1 MLTMRTLVATVY
13 TTTTQNRGVEAV
25 KTEIINLR
33 LTQEQKA
40 AIDYAAKHSGVSRT
54 EFMVQASF
62 EKAVNFRYDQYRL
75 TLPKEEFAELLKE
88 LDADIS
94 DEQKLALAKLEA
106 VKLPWEK

>member
-1 MLTMRTLVATVY
+1 MLPMRNVIDTVY
-13 TTTTQNRGVEAV
+13 TTTTQLREVGAV

-54 EFMVQASF
+54 EFMVQTAF

-75 TLPKEEFAELLKE
+75 TLPREEFAALAKE
-88 LDADIS
+88 LAEDHS
-94 DEQKLALAKLEA
+94 EEQRLALEKLEA

>member
-1 MLTMRTLVATVY
+1 M
-13 TTTTQNRGVEAV
+13 

-88 LDADIS
+88 LDAAIS
-94 DEQKLALAKLEA
+94 EEQKLALAKLEA

>member
-1 MLTMRTLVATVY
+1 MLFMRTAIDTVY
-13 TTTTQNRGVEAV
+13 TTTTQTRGVEAV
-25 KTEIINLR
+25 KSEIVNLR

-62 EKAVNFRYDQYRL
+62 ERAVNLRYDQYRL
-75 TLPKEEFAELLKE
+75 TLPKEEFESLVKDLE
-88 LDADIS
+88 TDIS
-94 DEQKLALAKLEA
+94 EEQKLALAELEA